1 MKKKLGAMVMA
12 SAILS
17 MSITGCGGDE
27 TAKRSNAGETIVSEP
42 EEGGQGEINKS
53 GLSADVETLK
63 VYMPLVGAG
72 NTTDLEKVEAAIND
86 YIEPLIHANM
96 DLSYIPYAQWED
108 QMNMVVASGEQVD
121 LMCTVRE
128 ISGYYKNGA
137 LQPLDELLDSYGQG
151 IGEYVQDIYLDSC
164 TFGGEIYGVP
174 TIRDMAK
181 QQVFEYSVEVANKY
195 GLEMKDQM
203 SFDELEEQ
211 FMKMKEQA
219 PEIPCLLMRNS
230 VRSFDSWCGWDAI
243 GDNYGVVMMD
253 QSDVQLVNLFESE
266 EYAELLYRME
276 KWYKAGIINQEAPTA
291 DIQWADIVPTGNIL
305 GRFARSKPGYE
316 QQETVKYGV
325 ELKTVTLMDP
335 IVDSAQAQFMAWA
348 IPTTAKYPEK
358 AMALMNL
365 FYTDATV
372 VNLMSYG
379 IEGDHY
385 VIIDEE
391 QGIID
396 YPEGIDSSNSF
407 FNPGMNFGVGNEL
420 LGFIWQGNEPDIW
433 EQLAEFNNTA
443 KASPALGF
451 AFDNSKV
458 ANEITACNNVLAK
471 YAIGLEIGCLDVK
484 TILPEFQQA
493 LRDAG
498 IENIIAEKQSQIN
511 EWYQNNNQ

>member
-1 MKKKLGAMVMA
+1 MKKKLLAITLMA
-12 SAILS
+12 AVLSA
-17 MSITGCGGDE
+17 SITGCGGGKAAE
-27 TAKRSNAGETIVSEP
+27 GSSLGETTATES
-42 EEGGQGEINKS
+42 EEGGLSESSGS
-53 GLSADVETLK
+53 GLSAEVETLK

-72 NTTDLEKVEAAIND
+72 NTTDLEKVEAAINE

-137 LQPLDELLDSYGQG
+137 LQSLDELLDNYGQG

-181 QQVFEYSVEVANKY
+181 QQVFEYSVEVAEKY
-195 GLEMKDQM
+195 GLEMKEQM
-203 SFDELEEQ
+203 TFDELEEQ

-219 PEIPCLLMRNS
+219 PEIPCVLMRNS

-253 QSDVQLVNLFESE
+253 QSDVKLVNLFESE
-266 EYAELLYRME
+266 EYTDLLYRME
-276 KWYKAGIINQEAPTA
+276 RWFKAGIINQEAPTA

-325 ELKTVTLMDP
+325 ELKTVILMDP
-335 IVDSAQAQFMAWA
+335 IVDSAQAQFMAWS

-372 VNLMSYG
+372 INLMSYG
-379 IEGDHY
+379 IEGEHY
-385 VIIDEE
+385 VITDAEK
-391 QGIID
+391 GIID
-396 YPEGIDSSNSF
+396 YPEGIDSSSSPF
-407 FNPGMNFGVGNEL
+407 SPGMNFGVGNEL
-420 LGFIWQGNEPDIW
+420 LGYIWQGNEPDIW
-433 EQLAEFNNTA
+433 EQLAEFNDTA

-451 AFDNSKV
+451 AFDNSNV

-471 YAIGLEIGCLDVK
+471 YAIGLEIGCLDVE

-498 IENIIAEKQSQIN
+498 IEKIIAEKQSQID
-511 EWYQNNNQ
+511 EWYQSNNH